1 MITIIGFIIFVLF
14 AIGVCLWAEKNT
26 PPEEKKQ
33 SKEPHDLFVDSPQY
47 DYEDEKF
54 NELYRAT
61 EKRLKLNLMQ
71 MEAFRQMSEA
81 AEKHW
86 KQPHQSTMFD
96 DIDL

>member
-1 MITIIGFIIFVLF
+1 MWAIIGLLLL
-14 AIGVCLWAEKNT
+14 AIAVVMGVAFLGDWLADFSGIDSNNASSSRR
-26 PPEEKKQ
+26 KKQ
-33 SKEPHDLFVDSPQY
+33 KRAY
-47 DYEDEKF
+47 RDEKAKSV
-54 NELYRAT
+54 YTAAS
-61 EKRLKLNLMQ
+61 KSLKLNLMQ